1 MAKGSHS
8 FKKSTVRRWTLSYLL
23 ATLIPLF
30 LVAAAS
36 LATLYKNSSFITYS
50 NNITAS
56 FVQSSFR
63 DVLSRINEIK
73 AEIIVDTDFEDIRN
87 LENLDDISSLDLF
100 YATSDIRRLEQTST
114 TVNSLFLFSPTGD
127 WFITNQIWGRLSHM
141 AEDFSLSFS
150 QKEIDDI
157 MSEEIWDVKILE
169 ASEGQVLILMPVSF
183 IKSLNPNNLSVGV
196 LVSKNQLFPSVIDE
210 FHDVVIYNEKSNSP
224 IYSLS
229 GKIDEAF
236 FREVDLDK
244 EKDVGKFVVSAAEEP
259 IMSLNCIVLM
269 DKGTYFH
276 DYYMTIQLILLI
288 MLMAIAFG
296 LVLTLRIVKND
307 WSRFEAAAA
316 ASGVDLEMI
325 PSEGGEYAPFVSSVS
340 DLKAQKEELS
350 DMVSRQ
356 KKTIL
361 ESAFR
366 KLLDGDTTVTE
377 ETLSALGV
385 DLISPYFY
393 VVIAES
399 EESDVSSYLQTISG
413 KKNVFSFRS
422 DLGEAFIINASD
434 EEDSFYDSL
443 LERAEKDGWLSS
455 LSLSLLHKGLESI
468 HDSYLEAIS
477 VHEYQK
483 DHGIPFLSY
492 SKLLSTT
499 RQNTYQFTLEEN
511 MVLQKAI
518 KEGNGE
524 ETKALINRI
533 IDRNRKNGVSPK
545 MLRYLLFNISGT
557 IIRTINSLDVRFTE
571 AIPEISFPPIIQ
583 SQNFQKSLSGVMEIV
598 DSICYSIKAIND
610 STTDQS
616 SETYQVYR
624 KVLDYIHGNYGDSMM
639 NVSSIADSFH
649 ISIAY
654 LSRIFKKYHGIN
666 ISEYITS
673 YRLDCA
679 KSLLSEGK
687 MVGEVVEECG
697 FGSLRTFLRVFKSVE
712 GITPGQYKST
722 VVKER

>member
-259 IMSLNCIVLM
+259 IMSLKCIVLM

-307 WSRFEAAAA
+307 WSRFEASAA

-340 DLKAQKEELS
+340 DLKAHKEELS

-361 ESAFR
+361 
-366 KLLDGDTTVTE
+366 
-377 ETLSALGV
+377 
-385 DLISPYFY
+385 
-393 VVIAES
+393 
-399 EESDVSSYLQTISG
+399 
-413 KKNVFSFRS
+413 
-422 DLGEAFIINASD
+422 
-434 EEDSFYDSL
+434 
-443 LERAEKDGWLSS
+443 
-455 LSLSLLHKGLESI
+455 
-468 HDSYLEAIS
+468 
-477 VHEYQK
+477 
-483 DHGIPFLSY
+483 
-492 SKLLSTT
+492 
-499 RQNTYQFTLEEN
+499 
-511 MVLQKAI
+511 
-518 KEGNGE
+518 
-524 ETKALINRI
+524 
-533 IDRNRKNGVSPK
+533 
-545 MLRYLLFNISGT
+545 
-557 IIRTINSLDVRFTE
+557 
-571 AIPEISFPPIIQ
+571 
-583 SQNFQKSLSGVMEIV
+583 
-598 DSICYSIKAIND
+598 
-610 STTDQS
+610 
-616 SETYQVYR
+616 
-624 KVLDYIHGNYGDSMM
+624 
-639 NVSSIADSFH
+639 
-649 ISIAY
+649 
-654 LSRIFKKYHGIN
+654 
-666 ISEYITS
+666 
-673 YRLDCA
+673 
-679 KSLLSEGK
+679 
-687 MVGEVVEECG
+687 
-697 FGSLRTFLRVFKSVE
+697 
-712 GITPGQYKST
+712 
-722 VVKER
+722 